1 MRVVI
6 IAFLLLILA
15 SLGSAL
21 YFLMADRAGSPRM
34 LHALT
39 VRVGLSV
46 VLFLMLML
54 AHYFGIITLRGT
66 GPG

>member
-1 MRVVI
+1 MRVVV

-21 YFLMADRAGSPRM
+21 YFLMTDRSGSPRM
-34 LHALT
+34 LRALT

-46 VLFLMLML
+46 ALFLMLML
-54 AHYFGIITLRGT
+54 AHYFGVITLRGG
-66 GPG
+66 GPV

>member
-21 YFLMADRAGSPRM
+21 YFLMADRSGSPRM
-34 LHALT
+34 LRALT

-54 AHYFGIITLRGT
+54 AHYFGIITLRSA

>member
-6 IAFLLLILA
+6 LAFLLLILA

-21 YFLMADRAGSPRM
+21 YFLMTDRGGSPRM
-34 LHALT
+34 LRALT

-54 AHYFGIITLRGT
+54 AHYFGIITLRGA
-66 GPG
+66 GPV